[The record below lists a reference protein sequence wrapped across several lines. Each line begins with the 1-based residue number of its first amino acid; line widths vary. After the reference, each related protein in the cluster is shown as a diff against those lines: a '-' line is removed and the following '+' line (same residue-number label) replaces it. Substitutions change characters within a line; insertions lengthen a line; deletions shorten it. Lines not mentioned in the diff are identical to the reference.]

1 MPIPKA
7 KTAPTNWCDAIAAAR
22 RSAVMANATR
32 LPLPSHRA
40 AAQQAQ
46 AAIPAANT
54 RAYTPPLTIQVHV
67 AMDPTAA
74 SAATRPPTVEPVAVR
89 TVP

>member
-7 KTAPTNWCDAIAAAR
+7 NTAPTNWCDAIAAAR
-22 RSAVMANATR
+22 SSAVAANATR
-32 LPLPSHRA
+32 LPLPSQRA
-40 AAQQAQ
+40 AAQHAQ
-46 AAIPAANT
+46 AAANT

-67 AMDPTAA
+67 AMDPIAA
-74 SAATRPPTVEPVAVR
+74 SDATSPPTVEPVAVR

>member
-7 KTAPTNWCDAIAAAR
+7 NTAPTNWCDAIAAAR
-22 RSAVMANATR
+22 SSAVAANATR
-32 LPLPSHRA
+32 LPLPSQRA
-40 AAQQAQ
+40 AAQHAQ
-46 AAIPAANT
+46 AASPAANT

-67 AMDPTAA
+67 AMDPIAA
-74 SAATRPPTVEPVAVR
+74 SAATSPPTVEPVAVR